1 MRACSHA
8 LRPLVV
14 VAVDVAVAAAATGEM
29 AAAKAAAVDSVAIVM
44 AARVAVAVVETAM
57 AAKVVAE
64 ASAVAVM
71 ARVADV
77 VAAPE
82 PVVAMARAADVATEP
97 VRWALTKPEEVEEMA
112 DPNRRDSRASHVRKL
127 TQWIGK
133 TELEEAAAVTV
144 RTATAEADGE
154 VTKSNPPT
162 TPKSKL
168 MPQKRRKRRSPHQ
181 SQPQSKRSQK
191 RKLAPLLM
199 STERNKLPL
208 PRDSHGQPDQ
218 DERRNVLDLRRAASL
233 QEQVIGI

>member
-1 MRACSHA
+1 MTTRRDLRACSHA

-14 VAVDVAVAAAATGEM
+14 VAVDVAVAAATGKM
-29 AAAKAAAVDSVAIVM
+29 AAVKAAAVDSVAIVM
-44 AARVAVAVVETAM
+44 AARVAVAAVETAM
-57 AAKVVAE
+57 AAKAAAE

-71 ARVADV
+71 ARAADV

-97 VRWALTKPEEVEEMA
+97 VRWPMTELEEVEEMA
-112 DPNRRDSRASHVRKL
+112 DPNRRGSRARLVRKL

-162 TPKSKL
+162 TPKSEL
-168 MPQKRRKRRSPHQ
+168 MPQKRRKRRSPRQ

-208 PRDSHGQPDQ
+208 PRDY
-218 DERRNVLDLRRAASL
+218 SL
-233 QEQVIGI
+233 NRKR